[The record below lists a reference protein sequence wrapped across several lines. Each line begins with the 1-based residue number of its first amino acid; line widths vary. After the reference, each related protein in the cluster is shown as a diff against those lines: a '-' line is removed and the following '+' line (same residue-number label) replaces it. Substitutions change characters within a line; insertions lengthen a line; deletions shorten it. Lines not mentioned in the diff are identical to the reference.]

1 MTEGRFPWEAAGLE
15 KESGLVLEF
24 LVTRP
29 ESSPAD
35 IAAALELP
43 ARSVVRALRA
53 LSDELL
59 AVQVDRSPSRWSA
72 SPPRPAIH
80 ALLSRRRLALAEI
93 EVLSERL
100 QEAYNSSA
108 SQRFASDQFEILD
121 TPGQVTGRYT
131 HLLRAARSEVL
142 HLAMPPYVADSSE
155 VPDRLDAQAT
165 VIRKG
170 VRFRSVYDADTFDDA
185 LSLMTARRGD
195 EIGGEIRLSSGLPMK
210 LVMFDA
216 TAAIMPLRSDDPAA
230 GSLLVHSPT
239 LLYVLSILFEEL
251 WEHGVPW
258 KSDGMG
264 SAVPAEPT
272 EPAPDARGMQVLR
285 LLSLGMKDDVIARV
299 LGVSRRTVQQDISDI
314 SILLGART
322 RFQIAIFAQQRG
334 WLPEAAGRKEPQPS
348 RLSPAQARASP
359 VSCPSLGRRAY
370 GGGIRGTGHRPA
382 GDGGFWCARRM
393 MVRPGMARG
402 REGVVGL
409 PWTDRWLASGQGAG
423 RILACLADQAAATEC
438 RGARDH
444 DSQRC
449 HLPS

>member
-1 MTEGRFPWEAAGLE
+1 MTEGRFPWETAGLE

-43 ARSVVRALRA
+43 SRSVARALRA

-59 AVQVDRSPSRWSA
+59 AVQVNRSPSRWSA

-108 SQRFASDQFEILD
+108 SHRFPSDQFEILD

-251 WEHGVPW
+251 WEHSLPW
-258 KSDGMG
+258 KSDGTG
-264 SAVPAEPT
+264 AALPAEPA
-272 EPAPDARGMQVLR
+272 EPLPDARGMEVLR
-285 LLSLGMKDDVIARV
+285 LMSLGMKDDVIARV

-314 SILLGART
+314 GALLGART
-322 RFQIAIFAQQRG
+322 RFQIAIFAQQRD
-334 WLPEAAGRKEPQPS
+334 WLPEAAGRKEPQRS
-348 RLSPAQARASP
+348 RLSPTQAASRRH
-359 VSCPSLGRRAY
+359 GRRHEPGQLSVTRA
-370 GGGIRGTGHRPA
+370 
-382 GDGGFWCARRM
+382 AR
-393 MVRPGMARG
+393 
-402 REGVVGL
+402 L
-409 PWTDRWLASGQGAG
+409 RW
-423 RILACLADQAAATEC
+423 R
-438 RGARDH
+438 H
-444 DSQRC
+444 
-449 HLPS
+449 